1 MRIFIQTMI
10 TWRLFVS
17 EIGQHTISIMF
28 WKDTDFDYY
37 AFGFYIHP
45 EIWNETSTFFSL
57 AKMGHIIETTFQVLQ
72 VTAIERKRR

>member
-1 MRIFIQTMI
+1 MI
-10 TWRLFVS
+10 KFGLFVS

-45 EIWNETSTFFSL
+45 EILERNKHFLFFGQNGTHYRNHLPTVTSD
-57 AKMGHIIETTFQVLQ
+57 KIK
-72 VTAIERKRR
+72 RKRC

>member
-10 TWRLFVS
+10 KFGLFVS

-45 EIWNETSTFFSL
+45 EILERNKHFPSL
-57 AKMGHIIETTFQVLQ
+57 AKMGYIIETNFQLLQ
-72 VTAIERKRR
+72 VTK

>member
-1 MRIFIQTMI
+1 MRIFIQTII

-37 AFGFYIHP
+37 AFGFYKDP
-45 EIWNETSTFFSL
+45 EIWKQALSL
-57 AKMGHIIETTFQVLQ
+57 AKMGHIIETTFQV
-72 VTAIERKRR
+72 